1 MRTDNEEIESKVKG
15 WSPMILYRVLGGL
28 DDTFK
33 WKTTLHVDT
42 QFYAFF
48 DDTDYEPVS
57 PGADKYQDAAFSLLK
72 NFVLGLKRYPLY
84 VDAFG
89 GSSEIGLSKVG
100 ETTKS
105 SRGRYHYLLEIC
117 SLEEAEQLLPLAY
130 FDAYNG
136 QNVLITTEKDVSII
150 NDPEDWLLFEF
161 DFSIPSKD
169 IYYLMIFHNAAGF
182 DFVANFTEHP
192 FQDRKIIDE

>member
-1 MRTDNEEIESKVKG
+1 MGTDNEGVES
-15 WSPMILYRVLGGL
+15 MILYRVLGGL

-33 WKTTLHVDT
+33 WKTTFQEDT

-48 DDTDYEPVS
+48 DDKDYESAS
-57 PGADKYQDAAFSLLK
+57 PGADKYQEGAFFLLK
-72 NFVLGLKRYPLY
+72 DFILGLDRYPLY
-84 VDAFG
+84 IHAFG
-89 GSSEIGLSKVG
+89 GGSEIGLSKVG
-100 ETTKS
+100 ETTKL

-117 SLEEAEQLLPLAY
+117 SLEEVEQLLPLAY

-136 QNVLITTEKDVSII
+136 QNVLITTEKDISII
-150 NDPEDWLLFEF
+150 NDPDDWLLFAF

-169 IYYLMIFHNAAGF
+169 IYYLMIDHDAAGF

-192 FQDRKIIDE
+192 FQDREIIDE

>member
-1 MRTDNEEIESKVKG
+1 
-15 WSPMILYRVLGGL
+15 MILYCELGGL

-33 WKTTLHVDT
+33 WKTTLQGDT

-48 DDTDYEPVS
+48 DYTDYEPVF
-57 PGADKYQDAAFSLLK
+57 PGADKYQDGAFSLLK

-84 VDAFG
+84 VHAFSG
-89 GSSEIGLSKVG
+89 GSEIGLSKVG
-100 ETTKS
+100 ETTKL
-105 SRGRYHYLLEIC
+105 SRGRYHHLLEIR
-117 SLEEAEQLLPLAY
+117 SLEEVEQLLPLAY
-130 FDAYNG
+130 FDSYNG

-150 NDPEDWLLFEF
+150 NVPEDWLLFEF

-169 IYYLMIFHNAAGF
+169 IYYLMIFHDAAGF

-192 FQDRKIIDE
+192 FQDREIIDE

>member
-1 MRTDNEEIESKVKG
+1 M
-15 WSPMILYRVLGGL
+15 L
-28 DDTFK
+28 
-33 WKTTLHVDT
+33 
-42 QFYAFF
+42 FF

-84 VDAFG
+84 VHAFG

-161 DFSIPSKD
+161 DFSIPS
-169 IYYLMIFHNAAGF
+169 N
-182 DFVANFTEHP
+182 DFSQCCRF
-192 FQDRKIIDE
+192 